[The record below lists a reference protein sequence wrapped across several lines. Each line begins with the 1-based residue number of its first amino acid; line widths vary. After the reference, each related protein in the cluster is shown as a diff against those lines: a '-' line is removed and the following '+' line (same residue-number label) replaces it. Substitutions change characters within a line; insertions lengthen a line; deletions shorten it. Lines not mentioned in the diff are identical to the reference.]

1 MPQYPSNG
9 QTSNQEMY
17 AHVFAALT
25 RFTYPNVDGSW
36 KPHLKINHKTK
47 LSLLKFDME
56 GSAVY
61 TVKAKKEKAATAA
74 TAKKKGDKAAEVK
87 LEVKQEQRGRGEMA
101 ESETDEPARKAP
113 KTTGEAEQA
122 EQPKKPDQSE
132 RLEAGQQN
140 LRSMFS
146 KTEQQK
152 DKPGEAAT
160 EATEGNKGHDEGEGE
175 GDQAKEATA
184 PATKRNKRSN
194 KAPTQDAKQTESA
207 SAASASHLGAI
218 EAMELYITDPKT
230 KNTRPKMWLEDVAT
244 MVNSVTAKLPKH
256 KAIDWGAVE
265 HVLKNAFEFAFEKFV
280 KFRGNEVSKWSLL
293 RKALKDYL
301 SAKHDIHALEEAADY
316 AMTIEDAIQEEAK
329 EKRKQLQTQGTATE
343 VHYTA
348 HPH

>member
-47 LSLLKFDME
+47 LSLFKFNME
-56 GSAVY
+56 GSGVY
-61 TVKAKKEKAATAA
+61 TVKRKAATAA
-74 TAKKKGDKAAEVK
+74 TAKKKGDKADKAAEVK
-87 LEVKQEQRGRGEMA
+87 L
-101 ESETDEPARKAP
+101 EPARKAP

-184 PATKRNKRSN
+184 PATKRKKRSN

-256 KAIDWGAVE
+256 KAIDWDAVD
-265 HVLKNAFEFAFEKFV
+265 HVLKNAFEFAFKKFV
-280 KFRGNEVSKWSLL
+280 KFRGNEVRKWSLL